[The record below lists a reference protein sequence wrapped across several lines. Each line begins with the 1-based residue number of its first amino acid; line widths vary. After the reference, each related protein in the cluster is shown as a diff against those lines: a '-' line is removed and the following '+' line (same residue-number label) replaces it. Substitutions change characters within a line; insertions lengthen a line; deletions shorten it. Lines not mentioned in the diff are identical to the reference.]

1 MATEMKLRG
10 LAAVFAGLGL
20 VALVAAPVLA
30 SSYALVAQSATL
42 GKSMVSVT
50 VPVSVTCPAFDPTV
64 YTLQDQSITVDVEQA
79 AHKGIAHGEGSI
91 YGNLVSGLAVT
102 CDGTPHTV
110 AVVVLADTSGP
121 PFTKGWM
128 SVSVRGEFAAGYWDG
143 DPNCPGCGSIV
154 IDDNPSAAPIDLR
167 TK

>member
-1 MATEMKLRG
+1 MAPGFKIRR
-10 LAAVFAGLGL
+10 LAPVLAGLGL

-50 VPVSVTCPAFDPTV
+50 VPVKVTCPALDPS
-64 YTLQDQSITVDVEQA
+64 YTLQDQSITVSIEQG
-79 AHKGIAHGEGSI
+79 AHKGIAHGSGSI
-91 YGNLVSGLAVT
+91 YGNLGTGLVVA

-110 AVVVLADTSGP
+110 KVVVLADPSGL

-128 SVSVRGEFAAGYWDG
+128 NVTAIAEFAAGIWDG
-143 DPNCPGCGSIV
+143 DPNCLGCGSIL
-154 IDDNPSAAPIDLR
+154 IDDYPSAAPVEIR
-167 TK
+167 AQ